1 MRGLV
6 PRIHVFSGGKDVDG
20 RDEPGHDGVMWWRA
34 VYRIMPD
41 RRNEEIIAE
50 SSRYR

>member
-1 MRGLV
+1 MAGLS
-6 PRIHVFSGGKDVDG
+6 PAMTDNWLAG
-20 RDEPGHDGVMWWRA
+20 

-50 SSRYR
+50 SSRY